1 MNDFVD
7 IARLTTRIRSTEAEH
22 AGMLAG
28 QVRQLA
34 DRQLARALEGA
45 GDRALARAR
54 LPAGAVVAVQR
65 LELHLKVAVDVPG
78 DELAAGWA
86 AAFEAGLARLLG
98 SVAPGDVDDD
108 APAAWFADA
117 WAAERRHLERR
128 SQGAADAWWAADL
141 AGDEDSAAPLEPIT
155 LLRRWLRRDPARALC
170 TLAELARGDARV
182 TALLSPAEATVLTR
196 ELLQRFARPDPPS
209 RTADHP
215 LSGPDPNA
223 LPLAPGT
230 TPGASREAHFAL
242 LQSALARLAG
252 SHARLLAA
260 AGSAE
265 QASPWLAALLL
276 AAAPSA
282 TGLPAAHLA
291 RALAEAGAAGQ
302 SRPADPPP
310 PEPTPPVASPDDAET
325 AKLAPH
331 PVNAGG
337 LLLLLRPLLRLDL
350 LPAPERLGA
359 DLGDLALAALRR
371 VLAPLPPGERA
382 VAEERERPLLAVFAP
397 ECDWRERIA
406 LIPIRDPAT
415 ANARLDALVATIP
428 ADITAAPGALR
439 QVFGPQPARFGTQAD
454 TRLARLL
461 LRPGALRA
469 TPWEAEL
476 SWPLAA
482 IDLALRRAGW
492 DQDPGWLPWLGRTVR
507 LRFGD
512 PS

>member
-7 IARLTTRIRSTEAEH
+7 IARLSTRIRSTEAEH

-86 AAFEAGLARLLG
+86 AAFEAGLARLLAT
-98 SVAPGDVDDD
+98 VAPGDMDDD

-128 SQGAADAWWAADL
+128 IQGAADAWWAADL
-141 AGDEDSAAPLEPIT
+141 AGDDDSPAPLAPLT

-170 TLAELARGDARV
+170 TLADLARGDAHV
-182 TALLSPAEATVLTR
+182 TALLSPTEATALTR
-196 ELLQRFARPDPPS
+196 ELLQRFARPDSPFGS
-209 RTADHP
+209 AVHP
-215 LSGPDPNA
+215 VSGPDPEA
-223 LPLAPGT
+223 LSAAPGT
-230 TPGASREAHFAL
+230 TPGAPREARSAL
-242 LQSALARLAG
+242 LHSALARLAG

-260 AGSAE
+260 AGNTE
-265 QASPWLAALLL
+265 QAAPWLAALLL
-276 AAAPSA
+276 AEAPSA

-302 SRPADPPP
+302 SRADPPP
-310 PEPTPPVASPDDAET
+310 PGPTPPAASPDDSET

-350 LPAPERLGA
+350 LPAPEQLGT

-415 ANARLDALVATIP
+415 ANARLDALVAAIP
-428 ADITAAPGALR
+428 ADIAAAPGALR
-439 QVFGPQPARFGTQAD
+439 QVFGLQPASFGTQAD

-492 DQDPGWLPWLGRTVR
+492 DQDPGWLPWLGRTIR
-507 LRFGD
+507 FRFGD

>member
-1 MNDFVD
+1 MHGVLRHEEDVAGLQVD
-7 IARLTTRIRSTEAEH
+7 VAIADPRACAS
-22 AGMLAG
+22 G
-28 QVRQLA
+28 A
-34 DRQLARALEGA
+34 DDDDLLV
-45 GDRALARAR
+45 L
-54 LPAGAVVAVQR
+54 AVQM
-65 LELHLKVAVDVPG
+65 
-78 DELAAGWA
+78 
-86 AAFEAGLARLLG
+86 
-98 SVAPGDVDDD
+98 
-108 APAAWFADA
+108 
-117 WAAERRHLERR
+117 RRHRV
-128 SQGAADAWWAADL
+128 GDL
-141 AGDEDSAAPLEPIT
+141 PRI
-155 LLRRWLRRDPARALC
+155 
-170 TLAELARGDARV
+170 
-182 TALLSPAEATVLTR
+182 
-196 ELLQRFARPDPPS
+196 
-209 RTADHP
+209 
-215 LSGPDPNA
+215 
-223 LPLAPGT
+223 
-230 TPGASREAHFAL
+230 
-242 LQSALARLAG
+242 
-252 SHARLLAA
+252 HARLLAA
-260 AGSAE
+260 AGNTE
-265 QASPWLAALLL
+265 QAAPWLAALLL
-276 AAAPSA
+276 AEAPSA

-302 SRPADPPP
+302 SRADPPEP
-310 PEPTPPVASPDDAET
+310 GPTPPAASPDDSET

-350 LPAPERLGA
+350 LPAPEQLGT

-415 ANARLDALVATIP
+415 ANARLDALVAAIP
-428 ADITAAPGALR
+428 ADIAAAPGALR
-439 QVFGPQPARFGTQAD
+439 QVFGLQPASFGTQAD

-492 DQDPGWLPWLGRTVR
+492 DQDPGWLPWLGRTIR
-507 LRFGD
+507 FRFGD